1 MRKIIKNISFG
12 LLTAGLIVGTALPT
26 FAAYDEASGD
36 AGSTR
41 VYCEVGF
48 NGGTSYAM
56 VSANEYVDA
65 SMDGEAFYSD
75 GETVKLIG
83 GFDQKT
89 YGEVSR
95 TRDCDAAVV
104 SCKFYVSSEDGDYSH
119 FCYAH

>member
-48 NGGTSYAM
+48 NGGTSYAK

-104 SCKFYVSSEDGDYSH
+104 SCKFYVRSEDDDYSH
-119 FCYAH
+119 FWYAH

>member
-48 NGGTSYAM
+48 NGGTSYAK

-89 YGEVSR
+89 CSIYIQRKDIHILFADSGIIQWLQ
-95 TRDCDAAVV
+95 D
-104 SCKFYVSSEDGDYSH
+104 
-119 FCYAH
+119 

>member
-48 NGGTSYAM
+48 N
-56 VSANEYVDA
+56 
-65 SMDGEAFYSD
+65 
-75 GETVKLIG
+75 
-83 GFDQKT
+83 
-89 YGEVSR
+89 
-95 TRDCDAAVV
+95 
-104 SCKFYVSSEDGDYSH
+104 
-119 FCYAH
+119 